1 MLALLESKVICS
13 VYGPRAQSGRDA
25 AFSEEGQLVCDFS
38 YAPFATSEGR
48 RDPRGGK
55 KDDERELSTL
65 LRQTLQSSVQVE
77 LIFVEADY
85 LYHRCGL
92 FM

>member
-1 MLALLESKVICS
+1 MICA

-25 AFSEEGQLVCDFS
+25 TFSEEGQLVCDFS

-55 KDDERELSTL
+55 KDDERELSAL
-65 LRQTLQSSVQVE
+65 LRQTLQSSVQVPFGCR
-77 LIFVEADY
+77 LVVSSMC
-85 LYHRCGL
+85 LYD
-92 FM
+92 